1 MESKPL
7 ASVASTGTVRSADG
21 TRIAFDR
28 AGEGPALILVEAAAH
43 YRDFSSFTG
52 LAPLLAREFT
62 VYTYDRRGRGDSTD
76 TAPYAPDREI
86 DDLEA
91 LIAEAG
97 GAACVYGYSSGA
109 LLAMHAAARGSAIR
123 RLALMEPPLAD
134 DSEPESDLTNE
145 LAALIAAGRRA
156 DAVRRFHESIGVP
169 PGFVAEMAGSPVWPK
184 MVSVAPTLVYDCTIS
199 DATTRELLKSVTVP
213 TLVIDSAGSTDDL
226 TGSAA
231 AVAGLLPHARHKSLS
246 GEWHTVSD
254 EMLAPVLIDF
264 FRV

>member
-1 MESKPL
+1 MPL
-7 ASVASTGTVRSADG
+7 STVAAIGTVRSADG

-28 AGEGPALILVEAAAH
+28 AGEGPALVLVEAAAH

-52 LAPLLAREFT
+52 LVRLLAREFT

-76 TAPYAPDREI
+76 TAPYTPDREV
-86 DDLEA
+86 DDLDA

-123 RLALMEPPLAD
+123 RLALMEPPLEND
-134 DSEPESDLTNE
+134 RSRVSDLTKE

-156 DAVRRFHESIGVP
+156 DAV
-169 PGFVAEMAGSPVWPK
+169 AGSMK
-184 MVSVAPTLVYDCTIS
+184 ASASRRIS
-199 DATTRELLKSVTVP
+199 SPRSRARRSGRRWSRSRRRSSTTARSRMRRHGQLLRSVTVP
-213 TLVIDSAGSTDDL
+213 TLVLDSAGSTDDL

-231 AVAGLLPHARHKSLS
+231 AVAGLLPDARHKSLP
-246 GEWHTVSD
+246 GEWHTVAD

-264 FRV
+264 FRG